1 MIHTEKQ
8 FKSSQNK
15 NRMKK
20 IFIPA
25 LLALATTSG
34 IMGYHSQINN
44 IESLSDLAL
53 INIEALA
60 DGENVSPGFSW
71 EYSDGKPMLFD
82 CNAKIGEYIFG
93 IYKEC
98 GFQVV
103 MCQGGGSGCNERRC
117 PEHG

>member
-44 IESLSDLAL
+44 IE
-53 INIEALA
+53 
-60 DGENVSPGFSW
+60 
-71 EYSDGKPMLFD
+71 
-82 CNAKIGEYIFG
+82 
-93 IYKEC
+93 
-98 GFQVV
+98 
-103 MCQGGGSGCNERRC
+103 
-117 PEHG
+117 